1 MNILAFG
8 ASTSKKSIN
17 KQFATFV
24 ANQIKGN
31 TIDVLDL
38 NDFPLPLFSVD
49 LEAESGH
56 PAIINDFIK
65 KLEGADLIVI
75 SMAEHNGGYTAAF
88 KNLFDWTS
96 RVKANV
102 FENKKLFLVATSPGA
117 RGGSSSLEA
126 AVNRF
131 PRHGAEIIGQFSLPK
146 FNDNFNPEKG
156 ILNDELKAAFLKE
169 LNTVKSK
176 L

>member
-24 ANQIKGN
+24 ANQIKEN

-65 KLEGADLIVI
+65 KLESADLIVI
-75 SMAEHNGGYTAAF
+75 SNASKVLRSLSESFYTRT
-88 KNLFDWTS
+88 TS
-96 RVKANV
+96 NNFRNFIDIDK
-102 FENKKLFLVATSPGA
+102 F
-117 RGGSSSLEA
+117 
-126 AVNRF
+126 
-131 PRHGAEIIGQFSLPK
+131 RHF
-146 FNDNFNPEKG
+146 
-156 ILNDELKAAFLKE
+156 
-169 LNTVKSK
+169 T
-176 L
+176 